1 MKESKRDAWIFA
13 GAMIVLL
20 GTALAIKNF
29 TGSTPA
35 ASSPNVYVGHYGF
48 AVTLTPLTAARLQMF
63 GAFTNPEK
71 TSEVVFVFPRDMRSE
86 EVFNVSEARYR
97 EYGIVR
103 MEVNPNKSFPANTD
117 LLAAAKFAVGTT
129 LKEKKEPFSVS
140 DIEEPLPG
148 FVVDITTPTP
158 LRQVFLKG
166 QKVHY
171 LITGDPDNPA
181 LREVLDGLAEIAPH
195 DEPGK

>member
-1 MKESKRDAWIFA
+1 MKERKRDAWIFA
-13 GAMIVLL
+13 GAMVLLL
-20 GTALAIKNF
+20 GTALAIKRF
-29 TGSTPA
+29 TGAPTSPTST
-35 ASSPNVYVGHYGF
+35 NTYVGHYGF

-63 GAFTNPEK
+63 GAFTNAEK
-71 TSEVVFVFPRDMRSE
+71 TSEVVFVFPRDMRQE

-103 MEVNPNKSFPANTD
+103 MEVNPNKSFPPGTD
-117 LLAAAKFAVGTT
+117 VVAAAKYAVGAT
-129 LKEKKEPFSVS
+129 LNDKKEPFSVS
-140 DIEEPLPG
+140 DIDEPLPG
-148 FVVDITTPTP
+148 FVVDISTPTP

-181 LREVLDGLAEIAPH
+181 LAEVLDGLAEINPH